1 MIRGLQQLGW
11 KKVDVSFHS
20 AIWPFFA
27 HNNIH
32 VLYHQ
37 FLFRSAFCFICVLR
51 ILFTFG
57 LANFIFCKQVKNEWF
72 HNAGAGVVAH
82 VADSL
87 KQQETLQDS
96 NSFIVASL

>member
-1 MIRGLQQLGW
+1 MAYSSWDG

-20 AIWPFFA
+20 AFWPFLA

-32 VLYHQ
+32 VIFFYLLLPPVIFSYH
-37 FLFRSAFCFICVLR
+37 LTLD
-51 ILFTFG
+51 ILLVIG
-57 LANFIFCKQVKNEWF
+57 QVKNEWV

-87 KQQETLQDS
+87 KQQES
-96 NSFIVASL
+96 SAIIAASL